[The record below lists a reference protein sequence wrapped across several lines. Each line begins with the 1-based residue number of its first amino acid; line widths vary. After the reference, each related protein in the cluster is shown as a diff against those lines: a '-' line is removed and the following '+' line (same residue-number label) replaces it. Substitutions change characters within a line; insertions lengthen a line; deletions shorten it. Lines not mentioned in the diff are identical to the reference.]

1 MGLHARCEPGPMARR
16 MSRVRSWLDAT
27 PLAAVAIA
35 LMREATGRTEP
46 LEVIRPV
53 RPERLD
59 SDARVGVW
67 SLAAGVGTSTTAAL
81 VAQRSA
87 AAGHAPILIDA
98 DRWAPSLALRAGIE
112 AATLADAL
120 LQPDRE
126 RELVSRWGDVP
137 FLPGSPR
144 MQTEFDPSRVSALVE
159 RLARGRAAVID
170 LGVGADALDPA
181 MTERL
186 TRLCV
191 VAGPGRHSC
200 KRCSARVM
208 CFGPCLARWVSRSS
222 VRIVRMPSSSHRA
235 PRFHCGQRSRTI
247 RISRATSSRHARP
260 R

>member
-1 MGLHARCEPGPMARR
+1 MARR

-126 RELVSRWGDVP
+126 RELVSRWGDV
-137 FLPGSPR
+137 LVRRRGSPVV
-144 MQTEFDPSRVSALVE
+144 TAASAVL
-159 RLARGRAAVID
+159 RA
-170 LGVGADALDPA
+170 
-181 MTERL
+181 
-186 TRLCV
+186 
-191 VAGPGRHSC
+191 
-200 KRCSARVM
+200 
-208 CFGPCLARWVSRSS
+208 
-222 VRIVRMPSSSHRA
+222 
-235 PRFHCGQRSRTI
+235 
-247 RISRATSSRHARP
+247 
-260 R
+260 

>member
-1 MGLHARCEPGPMARR
+1 MGFHARREPGPMARR

-59 SDARVGVW
+59 SDARIGVW
-67 SLAAGVGTSTTAAL
+67 SLSAGVGTSTTAAL

-126 RELVSRWGDVP
+126 RELEQS
-137 FLPGSPR
+137 
-144 MQTEFDPSRVSALVE
+144 
-159 RLARGRAAVID
+159 I
-170 LGVGADALDPA
+170 
-181 MTERL
+181 
-186 TRLCV
+186 
-191 VAGPGRHSC
+191 
-200 KRCSARVM
+200 
-208 CFGPCLARWVSRSS
+208 
-222 VRIVRMPSSSHRA
+222 
-235 PRFHCGQRSRTI
+235 GQRRGLDSCPQRE
-247 RISRATSSRHARP
+247 RGCP
-260 R
+260 